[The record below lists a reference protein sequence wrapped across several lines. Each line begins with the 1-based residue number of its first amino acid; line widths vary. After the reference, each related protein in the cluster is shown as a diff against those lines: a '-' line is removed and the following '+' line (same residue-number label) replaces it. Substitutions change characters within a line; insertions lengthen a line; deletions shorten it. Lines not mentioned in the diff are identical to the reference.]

1 MRWKRKS
8 GGESE
13 VTRISSGYWERESF
27 SVFFSICFT
36 CSQTDCRL
44 CGEALTVQQVRDKRG
59 EAEGGPETGE
69 ETPCLPGKWESFFP
83 KSSLLPVRPPLP
95 AALQSVFTH
104 VRSQN
109 KTLFETEKGDAP
121 EIFVLT
127 EGNLTRLF
135 LFQRAVGSRRRSRT
149 WRTTSAWAPA
159 PPARC

>member
-59 EAEGGPETGE
+59 EATRDGRGDALRA
-69 ETPCLPGKWESFFP
+69 CLPGNLFSRSHLSCLFGLLFP
-83 KSSLLPVRPPLP
+83 PPYK
-95 AALQSVFTH
+95 VFSH
-104 VRSQN
+104 
-109 KTLFETEKGDAP
+109 
-121 EIFVLT
+121 
-127 EGNLTRLF
+127 
-135 LFQRAVGSRRRSRT
+135 
-149 WRTTSAWAPA
+149 TSALKTKPYSKTRKVTL
-159 PPARC
+159 PRSLS